1 MDNAPINDEVTTL
14 PCCEC
19 GEPKTV
25 NVVYL
30 PYLNGCLPCSDEQCL
45 MKKKSK

>member
-1 MDNAPINDEVTTL
+1 MKLDDEVTTL
-14 PCCEC
+14 PCEVC

-30 PYLNGCLPCSDEQCL
+30 PNRRCITA
-45 MKKKSK
+45 M

>member
-30 PYLNGCLPCSDEQCL
+30 PYKVVLWHGINVF
-45 MKKKSK
+45 